1 MSGAEEPRQGEAAHP
16 GSEQDIE
23 AVYRMEVAELLA
35 KVQPTFALWRQRED
49 NPLLAA
55 AAQALPAMM
64 LGLAAGVGAEWRAL
78 GEGDA
83 RAVARAAQRA
93 VQPAGTAFIQAAW
106 QMQGHAAV
114 PGDPEQ
120 RPHCPECGRKMKLVR
135 ASQCRQLVGRLGTYE
150 LARPYYACPD
160 GHGGFCPGDEA
171 WGLGA
176 GTLDPDLLE
185 VVARDGVE
193 SAFEQAQA
201 AVAWHLQVA
210 VDDNTV
216 ERVAVGMGHV
226 LRTQNAQRA
235 AEEARPLTP
244 DPGSDIMVLE
254 VDGGRVEAGGEW
266 REAKVA
272 AAGPLGPEKVVDQDT
287 GRVHLCAGPLH
298 YAADIADADSFF
310 AQGVRQVAE
319 DAGLFH
325 PRVRTVV
332 QLSDGGE
339 WIENRWAS
347 LGLPPDVQVV
357 DILDF
362 RHLQQHIWTAAK
374 ACWGDGS
381 RRTKTWAKQQTD
393 TVLEQGPQPLL
404 DELAR
409 IRPRRAEGCEEM
421 RKLSEYVS
429 RNAHRLHYP
438 EFVARALPIGSG
450 AIEAG
455 VRVVHNERLKNTCMH
470 WSVAGARAVLAL
482 RAAALSPLRRWQ
494 AFWADR
500 PWMERPSPRD
510 LAPLGKVA

>member
-1 MSGAEEPRQGEAAHP
+1 
-16 GSEQDIE
+16 
-23 AVYRMEVAELLA
+23 VAELLT
-35 KVQPTFALWRQRED
+35 KMQPTFSLWRERGD
-49 NPLLAA
+49 NALLAA

-64 LGLAAGVGAEWRAL
+64 VGLAAGVGAEWGAL
-78 GEGDA
+78 LEGDA
-83 RAVARAAQRA
+83 RAVGRAAQRA

-114 PGDPEQ
+114 AVDPEE
-120 RPHCPECGRKMKLVR
+120 RPCCSACGSRMRLVR
-135 ASQCRQLVGRLGTYE
+135 ARQPRHLVGRLGTYE
-150 LARPYYACPD
+150 LARPYYACPQ
-160 GHGGFCPGDEA
+160 GHGGLCPDDEA

-193 SAFEQAQA
+193 SDFEQARE
-201 AVAWHLQVA
+201 AVARHLQVA

-216 ERVAVGMGHV
+216 ERVTVGMGQV
-226 LRTQNAQRA
+226 VRRQNERRA
-235 AEEARPLTP
+235 AEEARPLPP
-244 DPGSDIMVLE
+244 DPGSDIVLLE
-254 VDGGRVEAGGEW
+254 VDGGRVHAGGEW
-266 REAKVA
+266 REVKVA
-272 AAGPLGPEKVVDQDT
+272 AAGPLGPEKVVDEDT
-287 GRVHLCAGPLH
+287 GRVHLSTGPLH
-298 YAADIADADSFF
+298 YAADIADADRFF

-347 LGLPPDVQVV
+347 LGLPAGVEVV

-362 RHLQQHIWTAAK
+362 RHLQQHIWGAAK
-374 ACWGDGS
+374 ASWGEGS
-381 RRTKTWAKQQTD
+381 SRTKAWSKKQID
-393 TVLEQGPQPLL
+393 TVLEKGPQPLL

-409 IRPRRAEGCEEM
+409 IRPRRAEGREEM
-421 RKLSEYVS
+421 RKLGEYVS

-438 EFVARALPIGSG
+438 EFIARELPIGSG

-455 VRVVHNERLKNTCMH
+455 VRVVNNERLKNACMH

-482 RAAALSPLRRWQ
+482 RAVALSPLRRWE
-494 AFWADR
+494 AFWADQ
-500 PWMERPSPRD
+500 PWMERPSIRD
-510 LAPLGKVA
+510 LAPLRKVA

>member
-1 MSGAEEPRQGEAAHP
+1 M
-16 GSEQDIE
+16 
-23 AVYRMEVAELLA
+23 YRTEVAELLA
-35 KVQPTFALWRQRED
+35 KIQPTFTLWRERGD
-49 NPLLAA
+49 NALLAA
-55 AAQALPAMM
+55 AAEVLPAMM
-64 LGLAAGVGAEWRAL
+64 VGLAAGVGAEWGAL
-78 GEGDA
+78 VEGDA

-93 VQPAGTAFIQAAW
+93 VQPAGAAFIQAAW

-114 PGDPEQ
+114 PVDPEQ
-120 RPHCPECGRKMKLVR
+120 RPRCPECGRKMKLVR
-135 ASQCRQLVGRLGTYE
+135 ASQPRQLVGRLGTYE
-150 LARPYYACPD
+150 LKRPYYACPD
-160 GHGGFCPGDEA
+160 GHGGFCPADEA

-176 GTLDPDLLE
+176 GALDPDLLE

-193 SAFEQAQA
+193 SAFEEARE

-216 ERVAVGMGHV
+216 ERVTVGMGHV
-226 LRTQNAQRA
+226 LRKQNEQRA
-235 AEEARPLTP
+235 AEEARPLPP
-244 DPGSDIMVLE
+244 DPGSDILLLE
-254 VDGGRVEAGGEW
+254 VDGGRVHAGGEW

-272 AAGPLGPEKVVDQDT
+272 AAGPLGPEKVVDKDT

-310 AQGVRQVAE
+310 AQEVRQVAE

-332 QLSDGGE
+332 HLSDGGE

-347 LGLPPDVQVV
+347 LGLPAGVEAV

-362 RHLQQHIWTAAK
+362 RHLQQHIWGAAK
-374 ACWGDGS
+374 ASWGDGS
-381 RRTKTWAKQQTD
+381 SRTKKWSKKQID
-393 TVLEQGPQPLL
+393 TVLEKGPQPLL

-409 IRPRRAEGCEEM
+409 VRPRRAQGREEM

-438 EFVARALPIGSG
+438 EFIARELPIGSG

-455 VRVVHNERLKNTCMH
+455 VRIVNNERLKNACMH

-482 RAAALSPLRRWQ
+482 RAAALSPLQRWQ
-494 AFWADR
+494 AFWSNH
-500 PWMERPSPRD
+500 PSMERPAIRD
-510 LAPLGKVA
+510 LAPLRKVA